1 MEESRTRTFVEGDEF
16 ESVEFVEVEFRG
28 ILETEVGISQRWK
41 LGFWAA
47 GCCIE

>member
-1 MEESRTRTFVEGDEF
+1 MEESRTRTFVERDKA
-16 ESVEFVEVEFRG
+16 ESGEVAEVELRR